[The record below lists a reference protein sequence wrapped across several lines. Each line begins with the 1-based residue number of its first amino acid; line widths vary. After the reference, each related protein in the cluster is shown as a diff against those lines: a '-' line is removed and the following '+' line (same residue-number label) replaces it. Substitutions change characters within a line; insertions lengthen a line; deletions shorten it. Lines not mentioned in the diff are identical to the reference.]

1 MRRAWQA
8 APVQTGLGLQTG
20 ALGGFGPEW
29 EPTLHLNTV
38 NTAKCGYCPPDP
50 PSGEGQ
56 GDGEEAGAAQM
67 CRHIQ
72 VRLPEITGEIA

>member
-38 NTAKCGYCPPDP
+38 NTAKRGFRPPR
-50 PSGEGQ
+50 GG
-56 GDGEEAGAAQM
+56 EAGM
-67 CRHIQ
+67 EKRLGPCRCADTY
-72 VRLPEITGEIA
+72 R